1 MSSTRR
7 GTDERNSREKGD
19 KSRPK
24 PALRP
29 THAGNGMK
37 KKKKGEDP
45 AFSQRAPL
53 ERSPALTVTWSD
65 VWKGLLHLS
74 DG

>member
-1 MSSTRR
+1 MGKKCQERGRELMS
-7 GTDERNSREKGD
+7 EIAEKGD

-24 PALRP
+24 PALRS

-37 KKKKGEDP
+37 KKEDP
-45 AFSQRAPL
+45 AFSQCASL

-65 VWKGLLHLS
+65 V
-74 DG
+74 

>member
-1 MSSTRR
+1 MREIA
-7 GTDERNSREKGD
+7 ERKETKADQSLHSDPLMQE
-19 KSRPK
+19 
-24 PALRP
+24 
-29 THAGNGMK
+29 MEW

-65 VWKGLLHLS
+65 VWKVLLHLS

>member
-1 MSSTRR
+1 MREIA
-7 GTDERNSREKGD
+7 ERKETKADQSLHSDPLMQE
-19 KSRPK
+19 
-24 PALRP
+24 
-29 THAGNGMK
+29 MEWK
-37 KKKKGEDP
+37 KREDP

-65 VWKGLLHLS
+65 VWKVLHLLS